1 MFTESIEGGL
11 VMKEGSLRFRA
22 GGMAFVV
29 FSILFAVCVL
39 TQLYIAG
46 MAVFVNPASWM
57 RHVRLVH
64 LFGFSLPLLMLISA
78 FVGRLPRSILVQV
91 LGVMLSIFLMYFTAN
106 ITGTLPW
113 AGALHPVIAVI
124 ILIQSLLIVKSAWG
138 LLFPN
143 HKGEGVEE

>member
-1 MFTESIEGGL
+1 MFTESIEGGF

-46 MAVFVNPASWM
+46 VAVFVNPVSWV
-57 RHVRLVH
+57 RHVGFVH
-64 LFGFSLPLLMLISA
+64 MFGFSLPLLMLIAA
-78 FVGRLPRSILVQV
+78 FIGGLPRSILGQV

-124 ILIQSLLIVKSAWG
+124 ILIQSLLIVMSAWG
-138 LLFPN
+138 LVFPN
-143 HKGEGVEE
+143 SKREEV

>member
-1 MFTESIEGGL
+1 
-11 VMKEGSLRFRA
+11 MKEGSLRFRA

-29 FSILFAVCVL
+29 CSMLFAVCVL

-46 MAVFVNPASWM
+46 MGVFVNPASWM
-57 RHVRLVH
+57 SHVRFVH

-78 FVGRLPRSILVQV
+78 FVGGLPRSVLVQV

-124 ILIQSLLIVKSAWG
+124 ILIQSLLIAKSAWG

-143 HKGEGVEE
+143 RKREGGEG